1 MKTSI
6 DIARELLLIWTS
18 GTHGDGAIA
27 ELRRRFPQ
35 ATTAELQRACH
46 IRADQIDL
54 CLENEEKRR
63 EDASKAFYQM
73 VSGAP
78 EDEIDAA
85 IERLKCTPDNLFSG
99 EVANR
104 CVVNQDLSLQ

>member
-1 MKTSI
+1 MRCEAMKTSI

-46 IRADQIDL
+46 LGADQIDL
-54 CLENEEKRR
+54 YVENEEKRR
-63 EDASKAFYQM
+63 EDANKVFDQI
-73 VSGAP
+73 VSGAS
-78 EDEIDAA
+78 EAEIDAA
-85 IERLKCTPDNLFSG
+85 IERLKCTPDNLFPAKQRTDAS
-99 EVANR
+99 
-104 CVVNQDLSLQ
+104 